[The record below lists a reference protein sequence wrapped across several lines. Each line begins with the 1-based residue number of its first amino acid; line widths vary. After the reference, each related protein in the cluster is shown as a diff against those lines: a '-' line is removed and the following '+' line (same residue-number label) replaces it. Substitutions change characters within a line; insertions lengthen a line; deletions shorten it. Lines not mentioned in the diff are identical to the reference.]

1 MSNIMHKTKG
11 YIALTTVLLVS
22 AVTLV
27 VTVTV
32 TFVSLNEG
40 QSSLASS
47 KGEERLSFVDGC
59 TEDAI
64 LKIRNNASY
73 AGGTTTT
80 PDGNCTIVVS
90 KVGTVYTVT
99 ASPADMTYVKKI
111 QAVVTRGATT
121 VTITSWQEI

>member
-1 MSNIMHKTKG
+1 MSKTKG

-22 AVTLV
+22 AVALI

-32 TFVSLNEG
+32 TLVSLNEG

-64 LKIRNNASY
+64 LKIRNSASY

-99 ASPADMTYVKKI
+99 ASPADTTYVKKI